1 MKYDVIII
9 GMGIAGVSA
18 AIYAKQANKKVLI
31 LEGGAPGGLLNNID
45 KVTNYA
51 GIDEITGPDLA
62 VKLFDQIVANSIEYK
77 LEKVESIN
85 PFNEYKEINTKSSK
99 FQTKNIIIATGRSPK
114 LLGLENEEKF
124 LGKGISTCALCDG
137 NFYKEKEIAVIGS
150 GNSAL
155 QEALYL
161 ANIAKKVHLVVKRR
175 SFVIETELVSKVK
188 SKSNIEIH
196 YESFVENLIITDE
209 KITGLKLNNEEINI
223 NGVFIYAG
231 YKPNTEFLKE
241 LNILNTQS
249 YIEVDKNLETNIEG
263 VFAIGDVIKK
273 DIYQLVS
280 AAADGARVVGK
291 LK

>member
-45 KVTNYA
+45 KVSNYA